1 MTIALGK
8 LALSTEL
15 LGILILESDGRSDL
29 VDDVLIGSG
38 VVAAGRF
45 IAHQVGGLC
54 VGVHVAAGQ
63 PRIGMCQLVP

>member
-29 VDDVLIGSG
+29 VDDVLIG
-38 VVAAGRF
+38 
-45 IAHQVGGLC
+45 VGLSPPG
-54 VGVHVAAGQ
+54 ASS
-63 PRIGMCQLVP
+63 PTR